1 MNKKAYSIVI
11 NLVFIGILLWFIFS
25 KFMPIIAPLFNNDKN
40 TVGYENFEV
49 LNWKIQRLLNDE
61 TIEKSDTMFFEME
74 KGFTMIAFDKNDE
87 GIITCLPLSKQPRS
101 EEVFYKKPDICEG
114 KACICLFK
122 DLTAKKTNNID
133 EQVANCKKYDGEIK
147 FYTFLTK
154 ENFFLGCDKTNEYP
168 VGNSYPIRSLEEKY
182 ESIYFNIP
190 SDKSKFVENF
200 YIEVQNHYAINH
212 VVIGRENE
220 NTEQIRSNF
229 INKCPQESVT
239 WCKDEQFNKVVYDE
253 ENEYY
258 YCRFDENENVCVK
271 GTNLEICDADLIEN
285 GFCDCGGIAYNY
297 GYCIGGVF
305 QTRINEPCNQLND
318 CTNYKDPLNCRYD
331 SCDKGGCYM
340 ELTEQGC
347 KSCSDFN
354 SCKDYGSNQ
363 AFCEQD
369 ICGVTKRRIQAP
381 GHECVF
387 SSGSCEDYFSSNLN
401 FDTPVNA
408 QECYEKNSPSVYD
421 YSNNECKD
429 CSSYASYTTRCKSNS
444 FNANSRCDFYNEM
457 NPSDNAQRKADPCDC
472 DGDEKFPDDVCA

>member
-74 KGFTMIAFDKNDE
+74 KGFSLIAFDSGELIAHICEEEDIERPEQCPDIEKGCLCLYNEKAQKCSIFDEETVFKSFFVDDDFDE
-87 GIITCLPLSKQPRS
+87 GFKGCGVDMERTHEDGLK
-101 EEVFYKKPDICEG
+101 YKYG
-114 KACICLFK
+114 KLLFSHK
-122 DLTAKKTNNID
+122 TKFSHDL
-133 EQVANCKKYDGEIK
+133 
-147 FYTFLTK
+147 
-154 ENFFLGCDKTNEYP
+154 
-168 VGNSYPIRSLEEKY
+168 
-182 ESIYFNIP
+182 
-190 SDKSKFVENF
+190 
-200 YIEVQNHYAINH
+200 YIEVKEKSGSVEIL
-212 VVIGRENE
+212 IGKADEKTKQSRYKFV
-220 NTEQIRSNF
+220 SM
-229 INKCPQESVT
+229 CPDTLVGD
-239 WCKDEQFNKVVYDE
+239 CKGKHFDEVDDGFR
-253 ENEYY
+253 
-258 YCRFDENENVCVK
+258 CRFDEGENFCVKEEINDCDDRHWMKGEYCNCGETAYNKGFCINGAFELLEKNCENVD
-271 GTNLEICDADLIEN
+271 TCDSNQNPWNCEFDVCRTKEKYN
-285 GFCDCGGIAYNY
+285 CYFKEEGFVRGLVTD
-297 GYCIGGVF
+297 
-305 QTRINEPCNQLND
+305 D
-318 CTNYKDPLNCRYD
+318 
-331 SCDKGGCYM
+331 
-340 ELTEQGC
+340 C
-347 KSCSDFN
+347 KSCNEFSLCEN
-354 SCKDYGSNQ
+354 YGSNQ

-408 QECYEKNSPSVYD
+408 QECYEKNRPSVYD